1 MGNKFAEIL
10 DKQFLYQCVL
20 LVADFCSSAE
30 RKPRMLKGDSTM
42 PVVFI
47 EAPPGIRTDAKRAMM
62 EKITAAI
69 DEAYHI
75 GDTLIFLREYPAEN
89 VAMDGR
95 LQSDNP
101 KILEALKKIN
111 S

>member
-1 MGNKFAEIL
+1 
-10 DKQFLYQCVL
+10 
-20 LVADFCSSAE
+20 
-30 RKPRMLKGDSTM
+30 M

-47 EAPPGIRTDAKRAMM
+47 EAPPGIRINAKRMMM
-62 EKITAAI
+62 EKIAAAI

-75 GDTLIFLREYPAEN
+75 GDTLIFLREYPVEN
-89 VAMDGR
+89 VAMEGR

-101 KILEALKKIN
+101 KILEALMKIN

>member
-1 MGNKFAEIL
+1 
-10 DKQFLYQCVL
+10 
-20 LVADFCSSAE
+20 
-30 RKPRMLKGDSTM
+30 M

-47 EAPPGIRTDAKRAMM
+47 EAPPGIKPEAKKQMV
-62 EKITAAI
+62 ENITTAI
-69 DEAYHI
+69 DDAYHI

-101 KILEALKKIN
+101 KLLEALKKI
-111 S
+111 SA